1 MWGFFSLFYFL
12 NLEKERDGGK
22 ASFKRV
28 GLLSSSQFCILAWDW
43 LTCWRQWFRM
53 KWTHAFSFLVMVRIL
68 TLHFIK
74 LTSGL
79 LDSFFYLL
87 HQIKCFGITSRM
99 PSNSFKLKQCRKGK
113 SGLKIVKV
121 GARARSHGSL
131 CRAVTRGAGRG
142 RELKRVP
149 RSKPLPPP
157 RLSSN
162 VVLGNARLN
171 MVTIH

>member
-1 MWGFFSLFYFL
+1 MAFFLWGRASGYTNTYSPYVFAWMWGFFSLFYFL

-113 SGLKIVKV
+113 SGLKE
-121 GARARSHGSL
+121 GRARK
-131 CRAVTRGAGRG
+131 
-142 RELKRVP
+142 E
-149 RSKPLPPP
+149 
-157 RLSSN
+157 
-162 VVLGNARLN
+162 
-171 MVTIH
+171 